1 MVKPNN
7 LRKDRWL
14 ASIVISDPSA
24 EEADFI
30 AAALAM
36 AASPP

>member
-1 MVKPNN
+1 MVSPNN

-14 ASIVISDPSA
+14 ASIVISDLSA
-24 EEADFI
+24 AEADFI
-30 AAALAM
+30 AAAFSM